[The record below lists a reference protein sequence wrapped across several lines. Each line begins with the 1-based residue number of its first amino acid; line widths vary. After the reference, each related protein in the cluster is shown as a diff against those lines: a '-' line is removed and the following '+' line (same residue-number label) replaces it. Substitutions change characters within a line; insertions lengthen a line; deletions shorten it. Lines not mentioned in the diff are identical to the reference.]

1 MSNFWNFSS
10 IPFLEESNFNP
21 VLERFY
27 GFGISGLV
35 RENIQNSLDGRLP
48 ESKEQ
53 VVVTI
58 KTGEIKQEDIP
69 GIEEIKKR
77 INCLEGRNNYTK
89 ETINNMKNMMDTQL
103 VSYISFEDSNTKG
116 LRGARNGQSTSKE
129 DTWSIYAYNKG
140 VHSEE
145 SDQGLE
151 KSRGG
156 SHGIGKIASNA
167 ASDLYLMYFAN
178 CDEAG
183 DQHLGGTVQ
192 LIEHHYENKYYRSTG
207 YFTDVKNI
215 DEETTRFY
223 PFENKF
229 HEVFEKETRGLKIII
244 PFFRKQFNDE
254 KDIIKSICDSFL
266 WLF

>member
-1 MSNFWNFSS
+1 
-10 IPFLEESNFNP
+10 
-21 VLERFY
+21 
-27 GFGISGLV
+27 
-35 RENIQNSLDGRLP
+35 
-48 ESKEQ
+48 
-53 VVVTI
+53 
-58 KTGEIKQEDIP
+58 
-69 GIEEIKKR
+69 
-77 INCLEGRNNYTK
+77 
-89 ETINNMKNMMDTQL
+89 MKNMMDTQS

-215 DEETTRFY
+215 DEKTTKFY

-229 HEVFEKETRGLKIII
+229 HEVFEKKTRGLKIII

-254 KDIIKSICDSFL
+254 RDIIKSICDSFFVAIL
-266 WLF
+266 EKRLEVIINDKSITAQTLHQYIKNDAYYVQKLEEIKNEFTPLYFETYTKREAQEIIIKDKKKSYYFNLYFDL